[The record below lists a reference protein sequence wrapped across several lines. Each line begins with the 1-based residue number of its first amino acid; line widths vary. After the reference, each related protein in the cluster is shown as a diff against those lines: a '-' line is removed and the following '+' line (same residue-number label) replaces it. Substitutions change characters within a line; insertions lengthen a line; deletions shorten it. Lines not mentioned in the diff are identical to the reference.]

1 MATIRTSATT
11 RASRD
16 ALWSIV
22 RNLSERVAFLPE
34 EGFRDVV
41 GDADHA
47 TFKVRSPKGWVDA
60 ESNVVRVVEGEE
72 VEERAEGDGIGYTAT
87 FRISDAGLD
96 AELDYQLAGVP
107 GLVER
112 TVLRPIFQRYFKQG
126 IEGIVAEAER
136 RSGVT
141 GSP

>member
-1 MATIRTSATT
+1 MPTIKASVPS
-11 RASRD
+11 RAPRD
-16 ALWSIV
+16 VLWPIV
-22 RNLSERVAFLPE
+22 RNLSERVAYLPE

-47 TFKVRSPKGWVDA
+47 TFKVRVAKGWADA
-60 ESNVVRVVEGEE
+60 TSDVVRVVEGQE
-72 VEERAEGDGIGYTAT
+72 VEEHAEGDGIRYTAI
-87 FRISDAGLD
+87 FRVRDHALD
-96 AELDYQLAGVP
+96 AELDYQISGIP

-136 RSGVT
+136 RAGVA
-141 GSP
+141 